1 MLRPHRHFKCCPLTF
16 DCFWPGPKA
25 PGIPTGGRWQHF
37 VAHNAAKAE
46 LKKWNGKFNE
56 LAKVPSGTEC
66 VRSQLLFSSYI
77 YIFFWFG
84 LVVIFSSAGFVLS
97 FGQNYFQQIC
107 QIKLHVQEAA
117 IASLEGEAK
126 FGCLRGLN

>member
-66 VRSQLLFSSYI
+66 LRSQLLFSSYI
-77 YIFFWFG
+77 YIFFF
-84 LVVIFSSAGFVLS
+84 LVWSCCNFFLQLGSFFRLVKTIFSKFVKLNCMYKRPPSHPLKEKPSSA
-97 FGQNYFQQIC
+97 
-107 QIKLHVQEAA
+107 A
-117 IASLEGEAK
+117 
-126 FGCLRGLN
+126 